1 MATRT
6 AQGRSWLSP
15 SLGAGLLW
23 FALSSCSAA
32 PEPGESQT
40 RVDDCLRGVN
50 LDRLP
55 ALLQRCDAVVEAFPE
70 HPQPRNERSLLLK
83 LAGKPQEACRDSLKA
98 AALVEQG
105 KHPIDALMRDEIDL
119 RKRNCLRLTTD
130 QAAAGP
136 SAAAAGDPIE
146 PGRD

>member
-6 AQGRSWLSP
+6 RPWLPP

-23 FALSSCSAA
+23 IALSSCSAP

-55 ALLQRCDAVVEAFPE
+55 ALLKHCDAVVEAFPE
-70 HPQPRNERSLLLK
+70 HPQPRNERALLLK
-83 LAGKPQEACRDSLKA
+83 LAGKPLEACRDSLKA
-98 AALVEQG
+98 AALVQQG
-105 KHPIDALMRDEIDL
+105 KHPVDALMRDEIDL
-119 RKRNCLRLTTD
+119 RRRNCLSLTTD
-130 QAAAGP
+130 RAAAAP
-136 SAAAAGDPIE
+136 SAAMVGEPTGSDP
-146 PGRD
+146 D

>member
-6 AQGRSWLSP
+6 RPWLPP

-23 FALSSCSAA
+23 IALSSCSAP
-32 PEPGESQT
+32 PEPGAKQT

-55 ALLQRCDAVVEAFPE
+55 ALLKHCDAVVEAFPE
-70 HPQPRNERSLLLK
+70 HPQPRNERALLLK

-98 AALVEQG
+98 AALVKQG
-105 KHPIDALMRDEIDL
+105 KHPVDALMRDEIDL
-119 RKRNCLRLTTD
+119 RRRNCLRLTTD
-130 QAAAGP
+130 RAAAAP
-136 SAAAAGDPIE
+136 SAATAGDPTG
-146 PGRD
+146 PDRD

>member
-6 AQGRSWLSP
+6 RPWLPP

-23 FALSSCSAA
+23 IALSSCTAP

-55 ALLQRCDAVVEAFPE
+55 ALLKHCDAVVEAFPE
-70 HPQPRNERSLLLK
+70 HPQPRNERALLLK

-98 AALVEQG
+98 AALVKQG
-105 KHPIDALMRDEIDL
+105 KHPVDALMRDEIDL
-119 RKRNCLRLTTD
+119 RRRNCLRLTTD
-130 QAAAGP
+130 RTAAAP
-136 SAAAAGDPIE
+136 SAATAGDPTG
-146 PGRD
+146 PDRD

>member
-6 AQGRSWLSP
+6 RPWLPP

-23 FALSSCSAA
+23 IALSSCSAP

-55 ALLQRCDAVVEAFPE
+55 ALLKHCDAVVEAFPE
-70 HPQPRNERSLLLK
+70 HPQPRNERALLLK

-98 AALVEQG
+98 AALVKQG
-105 KHPIDALMRDEIDL
+105 KHPVDALMRDEIDL
-119 RKRNCLRLTTD
+119 RRRNCLRLTTD
-130 QAAAGP
+130 RGAAAP
-136 SAAAAGDPIE
+136 SAATAGDPTG
-146 PGRD
+146 PDPD

>member
-6 AQGRSWLSP
+6 RPWLPP

-23 FALSSCSAA
+23 IALSSCSAP

-55 ALLQRCDAVVEAFPE
+55 ALLKHCDAVVEAFPE
-70 HPQPRNERSLLLK
+70 HPQPRNERALLLK

-98 AALVEQG
+98 AALVKQG
-105 KHPIDALMRDEIDL
+105 KHPVDALMRDEIDL
-119 RKRNCLRLTTD
+119 RRRNCLRLTTD
-130 QAAAGP
+130 RAAAAP
-136 SAAAAGDPIE
+136 SAATAGGPTGSD
-146 PGRD
+146 RD

>member
-6 AQGRSWLSP
+6 LPWLPP

-23 FALSSCSAA
+23 IALSSCSAP

-55 ALLQRCDAVVEAFPE
+55 ALLKHCDAVVEAFPE
-70 HPQPRNERSLLLK
+70 HPQPRNERALLLK
-83 LAGKPQEACRDSLKA
+83 LAGKLQEACRDSLKA
-98 AALVEQG
+98 AALVKQV
-105 KHPIDALMRDEIDL
+105 KHPVDALMRDEIDL
-119 RKRNCLRLTTD
+119 RRRNCLRLTTD
-130 QAAAGP
+130 RAAAAP
-136 SAAAAGDPIE
+136 SAATAGDPTG
-146 PGRD
+146 PDRD

>member
-6 AQGRSWLSP
+6 RPWLPP

-23 FALSSCSAA
+23 IALSSCSAP
-32 PEPGESQT
+32 PEPGESRI

-55 ALLQRCDAVVEAFPE
+55 ALLKHCDAVVEAFPE
-70 HPQPRNERSLLLK
+70 HPQPRNERALLLK

-98 AALVEQG
+98 AALVKQG
-105 KHPIDALMRDEIDL
+105 KHPVDALMRDEIDL
-119 RKRNCLRLTTD
+119 RRRNCLRLTTD
-130 QAAAGP
+130 RAAAAP
-136 SAAAAGDPIE
+136 SAATAGDPTG
-146 PGRD
+146 PDRD

>member
-6 AQGRSWLSP
+6 RPWLPP

-23 FALSSCSAA
+23 IALSSCSAP

-55 ALLQRCDAVVEAFPE
+55 ALLKHCDAVVEAFPE
-70 HPQPRNERSLLLK
+70 HPQPRNERALLLK

-98 AALVEQG
+98 AALVKQG
-105 KHPIDALMRDEIDL
+105 KHSVDALMRDEIDL
-119 RKRNCLRLTTD
+119 RRLNCLRLTTD
-130 QAAAGP
+130 RAAAAP
-136 SAAAAGDPIE
+136 SAATAGDPTG
-146 PGRD
+146 PDRD

>member
-6 AQGRSWLSP
+6 RPWLPP

-23 FALSSCSAA
+23 IALSSCSAP

-55 ALLQRCDAVVEAFPE
+55 ALLKHCDAVVEAFPE
-70 HPQPRNERSLLLK
+70 HPQPRNERALLLK

-98 AALVEQG
+98 AALVQQG
-105 KHPIDALMRDEIDL
+105 KHPVDALMRDEIDL
-119 RKRNCLRLTTD
+119 RRRNCLRLTTD
-130 QAAAGP
+130 RAAAAP
-136 SAAAAGDPIE
+136 SAATADDPT
-146 PGRD
+146 GSDRD